1 MKLNDSKIRFVAKT
15 HQYFLGD
22 KELKGVTGAISR
34 RIFPDKYKYVDPEVI
49 VQAAKRGSYIHQM
62 CEMVDE
68 LGVTPD
74 CLEAKNY
81 INLKEKY
88 NLQPIA
94 REYLIT
100 DGEHYAS
107 AIDAVYE
114 VEGGVVLNDLKTTY
128 KLDKEYISWQL
139 SIYKYFFELLNPDI
153 EVKGLT
159 ATWLKGDI
167 AEYVD
172 IKEKSREQVLELLRC
187 DINDEEFKIE
197 DSTPE
202 FIRSRVEALVL
213 LKTRINELQ
222 TQFDALKA
230 EVEDGMR
237 SGNYDTIK
245 TDSIT
250 FSLTKD
256 SKTKSFD
263 SKKFQQEHSELYNNY
278 LTEKTK
284 KGFLTLRL
292 H

>member
-1 MKLNDSKIRFVAKT
+1 MKLNDNKIIFVEDT
-15 HQYFLGD
+15 HQYFINE
-22 KELKGVTGAISR
+22 KELKGVTGILTR
-34 RIFPDKYKYVDPEVI
+34 RLFPDKYKYVVKEVLDNS
-49 VQAAKRGSYIHQM
+49 ANRGKYIHRM
-62 CEMVDE
+62 CELVDDLCIE
-68 LGVTPD
+68 PESI
-74 CLEAKNY
+74 EAKNY
-81 INLKEKY
+81 IIIKEKY
-88 NLQPIA
+88 NLKPVA

-114 VEGGVVLNDLKTTY
+114 VDGGVVLNDLKTTY

-139 SIYKYFFELLNPDI
+139 SIYKYFFELNNPDI

-167 AEYVD
+167 AEYVE

-187 DINDEEFKIE
+187 DINDEEFKVE
-197 DSTPE
+197 YSTPE

-213 LKTRINELQ
+213 LKSRINELQ
-222 TQFDALKA
+222 SQFDALKS

-256 SKTKSFD
+256 STTKSFD
-263 SKKFQQEHSELYNNY
+263 SKKFKKENSDLYNNY

-284 KGFLTLRL
+284 KGYLTLRFN
-292 H
+292 

>member
-22 KELKGVTGAISR
+22 KELKGVTGILSR
-34 RIFPDKYKYVDPEVI
+34 RIFQEKYANIDEEVLAK
-49 VQAAKRGSYIHQM
+49 AAKRGSYIHQM

-74 CLEAKNY
+74 CLEAQNY

-94 REYLIT
+94 REYLVT
-100 DGEHYAS
+100 DAEHYAS

-167 AEYVD
+167 AEYVE

-222 TQFDALKA
+222 SQFDALKA

-237 SGNYDTIK
+237 VGNYDTIK

-284 KGFLTLRL
+284 KGYLALRFN
-292 H
+292 

>member
-1 MKLNDSKIRFVAKT
+1 MKLNDSKIRFLSKT
-15 HQYFLGD
+15 HQYFLDD
-22 KELKGVTGAISR
+22 KELKGVTGILSR
-34 RIFPDKYKYVDPEVI
+34 RIFQDKYANIDEEVLAK
-49 VQAAKRGSYIHQM
+49 AANRGSYIHQM

-74 CLEAKNY
+74 CLEAQNY

-88 NLQPIA
+88 NLQTIA

-114 VEGGVVLNDLKTTY
+114 VDGGVVLNDLKTTY

-139 SIYKYFFELLNPDI
+139 SIYKYFFELINPDI

-167 AEYVD
+167 AEYVE
-172 IKEKSREQVLELLRC
+172 IKEKSREQVIELLRR

-213 LKTRINELQ
+213 LKSRINELQ

-256 SKTKSFD
+256 STTKSFD
-263 SKKFQQEHSELYNNY
+263 SKKFQKEHSELYNNY

-284 KGFLTLRL
+284 KGYLALRFN
-292 H
+292 

>member
-22 KELKGVTGAISR
+22 KELKGVTGILSR
-34 RIFPDKYKYVDPEVI
+34 RIFPDKYANIDEDVLA
-49 VQAAKRGSYIHQM
+49 QAAKRGSYIHQM

-68 LGVTPD
+68 LCVVPD
-74 CLEAKNY
+74 CLEAQNY
-81 INLKEKY
+81 IKLKEKY
-88 NLQPIA
+88 NLQPVA
-94 REYLIT
+94 REYLVT
-100 DGEHYAS
+100 DREHYAS
-107 AIDAVYE
+107 AIDAIYE
-114 VEGGVVLNDLKTTY
+114 VDGGVVLNDLKTTY

-139 SIYKYFFELLNPDI
+139 SIYKYFFELINPDI

-167 AEYVD
+167 AEYVE
-172 IKEKSREQVLELLRC
+172 IKEKSREQILELLRC
-187 DINDEEFKIE
+187 DTNDEEFKIE

-202 FIRSRVEALVL
+202 FVRSRVEALVL
-213 LKTRINELQ
+213 LKSRINELQ

-237 SGNYDTIK
+237 SGNYYTIK

-256 SKTKSFD
+256 STTKSFD
-263 SKKFQQEHSELYNNY
+263 SKKFQKEHSDLYNNY

-284 KGFLTLRL
+284 KGYLTLRFN
-292 H
+292 

>member
-1 MKLNDSKIRFVAKT
+1 MKLNDSKIRFLSKT

-22 KELKGVTGAISR
+22 KELKGVTGILSR
-34 RIFPDKYKYVDPEVI
+34 RIFQDKYANIDEEVLAK
-49 VQAAKRGSYIHQM
+49 AANRGSYIHQM

-74 CLEAKNY
+74 CLEAQNY

-114 VEGGVVLNDLKTTY
+114 VDGGVVLNDLKTTY

-139 SIYKYFFELLNPDI
+139 SIYKYFFELINPDI

-167 AEYVD
+167 AEYVE
-172 IKEKSREQVLELLRC
+172 IKEKSREQVIELLRC

-213 LKTRINELQ
+213 LKSRINELQ

-256 SKTKSFD
+256 STTKSFD
-263 SKKFQQEHSELYNNY
+263 SKKFQKEHSELYNNY

-284 KGFLTLRL
+284 KGYLALRFN
-292 H
+292 

>member
-22 KELKGVTGAISR
+22 KELKGVTGILSR
-34 RIFPDKYKYVDPEVI
+34 RIFQDKYANIDEEVLE
-49 VQAAKRGSYIHQM
+49 QAAKRGSYIHQM

-68 LGVTPD
+68 LGVSPD
-74 CLEAKNY
+74 CLEAQNY
-81 INLKEKY
+81 INLKGEY

-94 REYLIT
+94 REYLVT

-107 AIDAVYE
+107 AIDAIYE
-114 VEGGVVLNDLKTTY
+114 VEGGVILNDLKTTY

-139 SIYKYFFELLNPDI
+139 SIYKYFFELSNPDI

-167 AEYVD
+167 AEYVE
-172 IKEKSREQVLELLRC
+172 INEKIREQVLELLRC
-187 DINDEEFKIE
+187 DINDEEFTIE

-213 LKTRINELQ
+213 LKERISELQ
-222 TQFDALKA
+222 TQFDALKE

-237 SGNYDTIK
+237 NGNYDTIK

-256 SKTKSFD
+256 STTKSFD
-263 SKKFQQEHSELYNNY
+263 SKKFKQEHSELYNNY

-284 KGFLTLRL
+284 KGYLTLRFN
-292 H
+292 